1 MAEAEDVLNDV
12 ARHATIHIRRLWLK
26 HRGKDEG
33 PRPISLPEVR
43 QRIDLLIH
51 AAHGFSLPLRVAHV
65 PARPT
70 MLTRIFRRHDVRQSG
85 FAVPC
90 TDGRSLWL
98 PMELAVPVPAT
109 ASLPSVSSTP
119 PRRPA
124 RNTRAQDQAA
134 AALTDLPCEDDSPG
148 ATATASPLDQYRR
161 TTGELFRTIALQQ
174 TCRVLRGS
182 ADHVAAAPCPRS
194 LALYLVLEAQA
205 SDEHLLQELPG
216 MATGINRLRRWALSL
231 RPAVASLPPG
241 SRHIESLVQQI
252 LSSDAGQPVRGL
264 PWPVSPNPQESLE
277 IASWLLR
284 QHGGDAK
291 IPHSQALFK
300 DGWTGELLPAPP
312 GGLRGASVEGQ
323 SAEGMDLE
331 PPARSAHMP
340 RSPKER
346 KADDGEDE
354 KEEGTWM
361 IQTAEPLEKAEDPMG
376 TQRPT
381 DRDEETAS
389 EEFADALSELPEARL
404 VSSPTPAKEVLLSDD
419 TPDRKNLARS
429 ETSEET
435 TPRIHYPEWDYRI
448 NGYHHPGT
456 TVHLLP
462 PQHGPEAWIE
472 RTLARHR
479 SMLDTIR
486 RRFEML
492 RADRVWLRR
501 RLDGDEIDI
510 DAYTE
515 ARADT
520 RAGLP
525 MPQALYSQQRRQAR
539 NIAIVLLVDVSGST
553 DSYLANAHRIIDVE
567 REALLLV
574 AIALQHM
581 GEPYSILAFSGDG
594 PKGVTLSTLKLF
606 SEPHSHEV
614 ALRIAALEPQHYT
627 RSGAA
632 LRHATAQ
639 LMQQPAEHRLLLL
652 LSDGKPNDSDVYE
665 GRYGVEDT
673 RRAVEEARV
682 QGVHPFC
689 LTIDRQAA
697 SYLPKIFGHGQ
708 YALLSKPAEL
718 PTVLLDWMRRLVA
731 GS

>member
-1 MAEAEDVLNDV
+1 MAEAEDVLTDA
-12 ARHATIHIRRLWLK
+12 ARHATIHIRAIWLK

-33 PRPISLPEVR
+33 PRPICLPEVR

-51 AAHGFSLPLRVAHV
+51 AVHGYSLPLRVAHI

-70 MLTRIFRRHDVRQSG
+70 LLTRMFRRHDVRQSG
-85 FAVPC
+85 LAIPC
-90 TDGRSLWL
+90 TDGRSIWL
-98 PMELAVPVPAT
+98 PMELADVT
-109 ASLPSVSSTP
+109 ADT
-119 PRRPA
+119 
-124 RNTRAQDQAA
+124 T
-134 AALTDLPCEDDSPG
+134 LTDRRAEPDGDLVEQQRQ
-148 ATATASPLDQYRR
+148 ATI
-161 TTGELFRTIALQQ
+161 ELFRCIGLQQ
-174 TCRVLRGS
+174 TSRVLRGS
-182 ADHVAAAPCPRS
+182 ADHVAAVDCPRTR
-194 LALYLVLEAQA
+194 ALYLVLEAQA
-205 SDEHLLQELPG
+205 ADEALALELPG
-216 MATGINRLRRWALSL
+216 MAASINRLRRWALAQ
-231 RPAVASLPPG
+231 RPSTGSLPAA
-241 SRHIESLVQQI
+241 SQFVEHRVQQI
-252 LSSDAGQPVRGL
+252 LSLDVGEPVQGL
-264 PWPVSPNPQESLE
+264 PWPVSDSPEASLDV
-277 IASWLLR
+277 AAWLLR
-284 QHGGDAK
+284 ESGSGNAK
-291 IPHSQALFK
+291 TPHSQALFK
-300 DGWTGELLPAPP
+300 DCWTGDLLPSPA
-312 GGLRGASVEGQ
+312 
-323 SAEGMDLE
+323 GMGEAGKAMAGEAAAMDFE
-331 PPARSAHMP
+331 PPPRSAHMP

-346 KADDGEDE
+346 QADEDE
-354 KEEGTWM
+354 DKKDEGTWM

-404 VSSPTPAKEVLLSDD
+404 VTTSTPAKEVLLSDD
-419 TPDRKNLARS
+419 TPDRQTLARS
-429 ETSEET
+429 ETVEET
-435 TPRIHYPEWDYRI
+435 TARIHYPEWDYRI
-448 NGYHHPGT
+448 NGYHHPGV
-456 TVHLLP
+456 TVHLLR
-462 PQHGPEAWIE
+462 PQHGPEAWVE

-525 MPQALYSQQRRQAR
+525 MPKALYQQQRRQAR
-539 NIAIVLLVDVSGST
+539 NIAIMLLVDISGST
-553 DSYLANAHRIIDVE
+553 DAYLANGRRIIDVE

-581 GEPYSILAFSGDG
+581 GEPYSIQAFSGDG
-594 PKGVTLSTLKLF
+594 PKGVTISPLKHF
-606 SEPHSHEV
+606 SEPHSQDV
-614 ALRIAALEPQHYT
+614 ALRIAALEPQYYT

-632 LRHATAQ
+632 LRHASAL

-652 LSDGKPNDSDVYE
+652 LSDGKPNDADVYE

>member
-1 MAEAEDVLNDV
+1 MAEAEDVVTDV

-33 PRPISLPEVR
+33 PRPVCLTEVR

-51 AAHGFSLPLRVAHV
+51 AVHGFSMPLRVAHV

-70 MLTRIFRRHDVRQSG
+70 LLTRMFRRHDVRQSG
-85 FAVPC
+85 HAVPY
-90 TDGRSLWL
+90 TDGRSIWL
-98 PMELAVPVPAT
+98 PMELALTPPSVAT
-109 ASLPSVSSTP
+109 ALEHYRS
-119 PRRPA
+119 
-124 RNTRAQDQAA
+124 QA
-134 AALTDLPCEDDSPG
+134 
-148 ATATASPLDQYRR
+148 
-161 TTGELFRTIALQQ
+161 GELFRTMALQQ
-174 TCRVLRGS
+174 TGRVQRGS
-182 ADHVAAAPCPRS
+182 AMHVATASAACPRT
-194 LALYLVLEAQA
+194 LALYTVLEACA
-205 SDEHLLQELPG
+205 SDERLVQELPG
-216 MATGINRLRRWALSL
+216 MAASVNRFRAWALSL
-231 RPAVASLPPG
+231 RPSIAALPAACR
-241 SRHIESLVQQI
+241 SVESLAQRI
-252 LSSDAGQPVRGL
+252 LGTPVGEPVPGM
-264 PWPVSPNPQESLE
+264 PWPVATDPQEHLE
-277 IASWLLR
+277 VAAWLLR
-284 QHGGDAK
+284 ESADAGGK
-291 IPHSQALFK
+291 PPHAQALFK
-300 DGWTGELLPAPP
+300 DCWTGELLPLPP
-312 GGLRGASVEGQ
+312 EALRGVSVEGAAG
-323 SAEGMDLE
+323 AESFE

-346 KADDGEDE
+346 KADEDE
-354 KEEGTWM
+354 DKKEEGTWM

-404 VSSPTPAKEVLLSDD
+404 VTTPTPAKEVLLSDD
-419 TPDRKNLARS
+419 TPDRQKLARS
-429 ETSEET
+429 ETVEET
-435 TPRIHYPEWDYRI
+435 AAKIHYPEWDYRV
-448 NGYHHPGT
+448 NGYHHPGA

-462 PQHGPEAWIE
+462 PQHGPEDWVE
-472 RTLARHR
+472 KTLNRHR

-515 ARADT
+515 ARADM
-520 RAGLP
+520 RAGLS
-525 MPQALYSQQRRQAR
+525 MPQALYQQQRRQQR
-539 NIAIVLLVDVSGST
+539 NIAIVLLVDISGST
-553 DSYLANAHRIIDVE
+553 DSYLADSRRIIDVE

-581 GEPYSILAFSGDG
+581 GEPYSIQAFSGDG
-594 PKGVTLSTLKLF
+594 PRGVTISTLKHF
-606 SEPHSHEV
+606 SEPHSREV
-614 ALRIAALEPQHYT
+614 ALRIAALEPQYYT

-652 LSDGKPNDSDVYE
+652 LSDGKPNDADVYE

-673 RRAVEEARV
+673 RRAVEESRV

-697 SYLPKIFGHGQ
+697 SYLPKIFGHGH
-708 YALLSKPAEL
+708 YALLSRPAEL

-731 GS
+731 A

>member
-1 MAEAEDVLNDV
+1 MAEAEDVLTDA
-12 ARHATIHIRRLWLK
+12 ARHATIHIRGLWLK

-33 PRPISLPEVR
+33 PRPVCLPEVR

-51 AAHGFSLPLRVAHV
+51 AVQGFSLPLRVAHV

-70 MLTRIFRRHDVRQSG
+70 LLTRMFRRHDVRQSG
-85 FAVPC
+85 LAIPC
-90 TDGRSLWL
+90 TDGRSIWL
-98 PMELAVPVPAT
+98 PMELAEVKPDAAPAT
-109 ASLPSVSSTP
+109 PDAGIIERQ
-119 PRRPA
+119 RR
-124 RNTRAQDQAA
+124 
-134 AALTDLPCEDDSPG
+134 
-148 ATATASPLDQYRR
+148 ATT
-161 TTGELFRTIALQQ
+161 ELFRTIGLLQ
-174 TCRVLRGS
+174 TSRVLRGS
-182 ADHVAAAPCPRS
+182 ADHVAAAACPRT
-194 LALYLVLEAQA
+194 LALYIMLEAQA
-205 SDEHLLQELPG
+205 GDEALARELPG
-216 MATGINRLRRWALSL
+216 MAASINRLRRWALGQ
-231 RPAVASLPPG
+231 RPAAGSLPAASQFVEG
-241 SRHIESLVQQI
+241 LVRQI
-252 LSSDAGQPVRGL
+252 LSSSVGQPVQGL
-264 PWPVSPNPQESLE
+264 PWPVSPEPRESLE
-277 IASWLLR
+277 IAAWLLR
-284 QHGGDAK
+284 GAGGSHNRT
-291 IPHSQALFK
+291 PHSQALFK
-300 DGWTGELLPAPP
+300 DCWTGDLLPSQTA
-312 GGLRGASVEGQ
+312 RGAAGSPVEGGATALD
-323 SAEGMDLE
+323 SE

-346 KADDGEDE
+346 QTDDEEDK

-361 IQTAEPLEKAEDPMG
+361 VQTAEPLEKAEDPMG

-404 VSSPTPAKEVLLSDD
+404 VTTPTPAKEILLSDD
-419 TPDRKNLARS
+419 TPDRQNLARS
-429 ETSEET
+429 ETVEET
-435 TPRIHYPEWDYRI
+435 TARIHYPEWDYRI
-448 NGYHHPGT
+448 NGYHHPGV

-462 PQHGPEAWIE
+462 PQHGPEAWVE

-479 SMLDTIR
+479 GMLDTIR

-525 MPQALYSQQRRQAR
+525 MPQALYRQQRRQAR
-539 NIAIVLLVDVSGST
+539 NIAIMLLVDISGST
-553 DSYLANAHRIIDVE
+553 DAYLANGRRIIDVE

-581 GEPYSILAFSGDG
+581 GEPYSIQAFSGDG
-594 PKGVTLSTLKLF
+594 PKGVTISTLKHF
-606 SEPHSHEV
+606 SEPHSQEV
-614 ALRIAALEPQHYT
+614 ALRIAALEPQYYT

-632 LRHATAQ
+632 LRHATAL
-639 LMQQPAEHRLLLL
+639 LMRQPAEHRLLLL
-652 LSDGKPNDSDVYE
+652 LSDGKPNDADVYE

-682 QGVHPFC
+682 QGMHPFC

-697 SYLPKIFGHGQ
+697 SYLPKIFGQGQ
-708 YALLSKPAEL
+708 YALLSRPAEL

-731 GS
+731 GN